1 MCLGLLRDTSTSWEH
16 TRGCSSPKQSLD
28 ARGSLAWPHPCKPC
42 RIESTPKRHSA
53 SHNSSTSHNARGRSA
68 KKFAT
73 MSTPRGAALPGPLQ
87 KRETFTIRAVTC
99 LQRASQNLRRVS
111 SAPLRIGFECKTK
124 RVSNRREVRS
134 GFRFPRARATSET

>member
-1 MCLGLLRDTSTSWEH
+1 MPDRIYPEASLCFTQFFNVPQR
-16 TRGCSSPKQSLD
+16 TR
-28 ARGSLAWPHPCKPC
+28 AVREEVRHNVHP
-42 RIESTPKRHSA
+42 T
-53 SHNSSTSHNARGRSA
+53 
-68 KKFAT
+68 
-73 MSTPRGAALPGPLQ
+73 GAALPGPLQ

-124 RVSNRREVRS
+124 RVSNRRETRS